1 MKKLNIMSMF
11 LFFFLISAFAL
22 TGCFGGSD
30 EKEKESLTAPD
41 APAAPVVTAAAG
53 QLTVKWSAVTGADS
67 YQVWYSNTDDSGI
80 AIQFGSDFTST
91 ACLITGLMNGTPYY
105 VWLKAK
111 NSIGASGFSQNGS
124 GTPSLTALVK
134 SDVFFAYGSSSTDT
148 EILRMNDTSG
158 TTQIVAPAADILLA
172 LPSVSLD
179 RTKVAYL
186 FFEFGDEYIKFN
198 NSGSTIDIT
207 PSSNFRFSGD
217 YSMALSPDGSK
228 LVYVNYPDLHI
239 WIISTDSTNPTPV
252 QLTNCTSGSDKYPT
266 WSPDGTQIAFVHY
279 DTNYNAK
286 IYRINADGSSTNP
299 YADELFSMD
308 NITPSNEPMMHL
320 AWSPA
325 NPFQMVCS
333 LRTSGAVGSRNSVY
347 SLNLTT
353 KEKTKLTSN
362 TTEHEYFPRWSR
374 DGNYIFYE
382 VNKNIY
388 YNSIDNSGNSGT
400 QMTTDGKSSFYG
412 WTPS

>member
-1 MKKLNIMSMF
+1 MKKLNLISVF
-11 LFFFLISAFAL
+11 LFFFLVSAFAL

-30 EKEKESLTAPD
+30 DSKEKEKESLTAPD
-41 APAAPVVTAAAG
+41 APDAPVVTAAAG
-53 QLTVKWSAVTGADS
+53 QITVRWSAVSGADS
-67 YQVWYSNTDDSGI
+67 YQVWYSTIDDSGT
-80 AIQFGSDFTST
+80 AIQSGGDITSNDS
-91 ACLITGLMNGTPYY
+91 LITGLVNGTAYY
-105 VWLKAK
+105 VWIKAK
-111 NSIGASGFSQNGS
+111 NSAGVSGFSLSGS
-124 GTPSLTALVK
+124 GTPYLK
-134 SDVFFAYGSSSTDT
+134 SEVIFAYGGSSTDT
-148 EILRMNDTSG
+148 TIMRMKDSG
-158 TTQIVAPAADILLA
+158 PNETIVAPAADILLA
-172 LPSVSLD
+172 LPSASLD

-186 FFEFGDEYIKFN
+186 FFESGDEYIKFN

-239 WIISTDSTNPTPV
+239 WIISTGSASPTPV

-353 KEKTKLTSN
+353 KGKTKLTGN

-388 YNSIDNSGNSGT
+388 YNSIDNSGSSGT